1 MVKWRLFMNVKVLE
15 TLEKGWIK
23 EDWKVLLNR
32 SEITVFVYE
41 SIIECIDSFKS
52 NRRVKEIALIK
63 YKKLPIYITAV
74 RKDWP
79 AVLDWVQE
87 KMISL
92 ERYEDCK
99 RIQNIKVTLYEQSRR
114 NTKVVGNTT
123 KSKRRTKPSSS
134 GEVGDL

>member
-1 MVKWRLFMNVKVLE
+1 MNVKVLE

-23 EDWKVLLNR
+23 RDWQVLRNN
-32 SEITVFVYE
+32 SGITIFVYE

-79 AVLDWVQE
+79 DVLDWVQE
-87 KMISL
+87 KMIGL

-99 RIQNIKVTLYEQSRR
+99 RIQTIKQTLNEQSRR
-114 NTKVVGNTT
+114 NTKVVGNST
-123 KSKRRTKPSSS
+123 KSKRKTKSTSSRK
-134 GEVGDL
+134 VGNL